1 MTIPNI
7 KAYQATNCL
16 RRWECKLAINYSAL
30 ALGKCVVGICITSHW
45 FACLWSL
52 QTIIFDGPVASVPLF
67 GTTGE
72 FAEHAEVDAA
82 HTYDDMVFVDTWM
95 GHQKYCVAT
104 GDRND
109 GVVPSKC
116 INPWPMYCASLYW
129 AIMTITSI
137 GYGDIAA
144 TPLNAAEQ
152 FITAVLMMLGGF
164 LWGQVIGTFCG
175 VIATFDPH
183 GAEFRRNMDDLNVF
197 MSNKRLPDDM
207 RRRLREYFHQTKHLQ
222 MSNAQNHLYRMMS
235 PSLQGEVAWAANS
248 KWLERIPF
256 LQKCGTDFKVE
267 LAMQLTARVFAPGE
281 RAPGGHLYIINRGL
295 ALYGARVLTAGRIW
309 GDDVILGSDQLRSR
323 FCARAMNYLEAY
335 TIDRDT
341 LFAVAEN
348 YPKSYRAIRRC
359 ALLMAMK
366 RRMALNVRLMSSN
379 DDAVLRRKSSASQL
393 GLRMEGLLGGIPETE
408 AGEKEVVALGR
419 LDPLE
424 KDAEPGPSTLAG
436 GATELA
442 GGATD
447 DRDSP
452 LLLALDARSE
462 REETSRADLGTSGD
476 SSGRGT
482 PSMATWQQAQAAS
495 QASMLRVESTLAA
508 LTEALG
514 KVQAQQQAS
523 AERTESG
530 IAALTSTIKEIQ
542 NVQQNYLRHVGS
554 PDACSPGALG
564 RARAAASSG
573 GGGEA
578 SSPAV
583 QQAAGVL
590 LAPIVRRRRV
600 PRGSSSHHNASSHTP
615 PSALSLAASGASEAG
630 AKVQPSSPRSPRTFS
645 S

>member
-1 MTIPNI
+1 MTNPNI
-7 KAYQATNCL
+7 KAYQATICL

-30 ALGKCVVGICITSHW
+30 ALGKCIVGICIASHW
-45 FACLWSL
+45 FACLWAL

-72 FAEHAEVDAA
+72 FAENADVDAA
-82 HTYDDMVFVDTWM
+82 YTYDDMVFVDTWM
-95 GHQKYCVAT
+95 GHKKYCVAT

-109 GVVPSKC
+109 GIVPSKC

-129 AIMTITSI
+129 AVMTITSI

-152 FITAVLMMLGGF
+152 LITAVLMMLGGF

-183 GAEFRRNMDDLNVF
+183 GADFRRNMDDLNVF
-197 MSNKRLPDDM
+197 MSNKRLPNDM

-248 KWLERIPF
+248 RWLERIPF
-256 LQKCGTDFKVE
+256 LENCGTDFKVE

-281 RAPGGHLYIINRGL
+281 RAPGGHLYILNRGL

-309 GDDVILGSDQLRSR
+309 GDDVILESDQLRSR

-335 TIDRDT
+335 TIDRDS

-366 RRMALNVRLMSSN
+366 RRMALNTRLSHE
-379 DDAVLRRKSSASQL
+379 DPFLRRRSSASQL
-393 GLRMEGLLGGIPETE
+393 GLRMQGLLGGTIPEAE
-408 AGEKEVVALGR
+408 AGEKDVVALGW
-419 LDPLE
+419 LEPLQ
-424 KDAEPGPSTLAG
+424 KDAEPGPSP
-436 GATELA
+436 LA

-447 DRDSP
+447 DRGSP
-452 LLLALDARSE
+452 LLRRLDSSKRDDLA
-462 REETSRADLGTSGD
+462 TSGD
-476 SSGRGT
+476 SWS
-482 PSMATWQQAQAAS
+482 PPAMATWQQAQAAS

-514 KVQAQQQAS
+514 KVQAQQEAS
-523 AERTESG
+523 AERAKSG
-530 IAALTSTIKEIQ
+530 MAALCSTIKEIQ
-542 NVQQNYLRHVGS
+542 NVQQNYVHHVGS

-564 RARAAASSG
+564 RARAAGSSG

-578 SSPAV
+578 SSPTV